1 LKVPART
8 AEASLVA
15 DIVAERRVLRQ
26 TEGFFDGK
34 SPGVTL
40 LLGAAFLAVVAVM
53 DYLLGPRLSVAL
65 FYLMPIGLVTWNLGL
80 RWGAV
85 TVTLSTIAALV
96 SDLAYPQFDLLPW
109 WNAIFRFAAFLSVAV
124 LLGTLRR
131 IIAAQWEHLEREAA
145 VTTGLREL
153 NEVKDTLLHAVSHD
167 LKGPLAGILGSV
179 QTLQRAEQLGLTD
192 EERGTLLDMIEQGG
206 KKMNRLVDDLLDL
219 DRLDRG
225 NIQPERTPTDVGEL
239 AHKIARELPGMESHP
254 IRVEADAVLVNV
266 DAGKVERVIENLLV
280 NARRH
285 TPAGTAVHIRV
296 HARSNGVVLVVE
308 DEGPGIPDDLKDA
321 LFEPFRQG
329 TSAGGR
335 GVGIG
340 LSLVRKFAELHGGTA
355 HVEDGEHGG
364 ARFVITLPGDVTEMP
379 ADARRL
385 QAV

>member
-1 LKVPART
+1 
-8 AEASLVA
+8 VA

-65 FYLMPIGLVTWNLGL
+65 FYLMPIGLVTWNLGI
-80 RWGAV
+80 RWGAL
-85 TVTLSTIAALV
+85 TVTLCTIAALL

-109 WNAIFRFAAFLSVAV
+109 WNAIFRFAAFLSVAM

-131 IIAAQWEHLEREAA
+131 IIASQWEHLEREAA

-225 NIQPERTPTDVGEL
+225 KIQPERTPTDVGEL
-239 AHKIARELPGMESHP
+239 ARKIARELPGMESHP
-254 IRVEADAVLVNV
+254 IRVEADAVLVDV

-296 HARSNGVVLVVE
+296 HGRSNGVVLIVE

-329 TSAGGR
+329 AASGGR

-364 ARFVITLPGDVTEMP
+364 ARFVITLPGDVSEMP

>member
-1 LKVPART
+1 M
-8 AEASLVA
+8 AEAFFVA
-15 DIVAERRVLRQ
+15 DNQLAERRVLRQ

-34 SPGVTL
+34 SQGVTF
-40 LLGAAFLAVVAVM
+40 LLGAAFLAVVGVM

-80 RWGAV
+80 RWGAA
-85 TVTLSTIAALV
+85 TVGLATGAALW
-96 SDLAYPQFDLLPW
+96 SDLLYPQYDLLPW
-109 WNAIFRFAAFLSVAV
+109 WNAIFRFAVFLSVAV

-131 IIAAQWEHLEREAA
+131 IIAAQWEHLDREAA

-179 QTLQRAEQLGLTD
+179 QTLHRAEQIGLTED
-192 EERGTLLDMIEQGG
+192 ERSTMLDMIEQGG

-225 NIQPERTPTDVGEL
+225 HIQPERAPTDVSEL
-239 AHKIARELPGMESHP
+239 ARRVARELPGMESHP
-254 IRVEADAVLVNV
+254 IRVEASPVLVDV

-296 HARSNGVVLVVE
+296 HARSNGIVLVIE
-308 DEGPGIPDDLKDA
+308 DEGPGIPDELKEV

-329 TSAGGR
+329 AGAGGR

-340 LSLVRKFAELHGGTA
+340 LSLVKKFAELHGGTA
-355 HVEDGEHGG
+355 LIEDGEHGG
-364 ARFVITLPGDVTEMP
+364 ARFVITLPGDITELP
-379 ADARRL
+379 ADSRRL

>member
-1 LKVPART
+1 M
-8 AEASLVA
+8 A
-15 DIVAERRVLRQ
+15 DQLAERRVLRQ

-34 SPGVTL
+34 SRGVTL

-80 RWGAV
+80 RWGAL
-85 TVTLSTIAALV
+85 TVVLSTGAALW
-96 SDLAYPQFDLLPW
+96 SDLLYPQFDLLPW

-124 LLGTLRR
+124 LLATLRR
-131 IIAAQWEHLEREAA
+131 IIQAQWEHLDREAA

-192 EERGTLLDMIEQGG
+192 EERATLLDMIEQGG

-239 AHKIARELPGMESHP
+239 ARKIARELPGLESHP
-254 IRVEADAVLVNV
+254 IRVEADPILVDV

-296 HARSNGVVLVVE
+296 HGRPNGVVLVVE
-308 DEGPGIPDDLKDA
+308 DEGNGIPDDLKDV

-329 TSAGGR
+329 ATTGGR

-379 ADARRL
+379 ADERRL